1 MAQRK
6 RRALH
11 RAARNG
17 RLTLVEFTPDLVSY
31 LAAADLVV
39 SMAGYNT
46 TCEILSLGKRA
57 LFIPRVQVRAE
68 QRMRAERLSAQ
79 GMAHM
84 LLPDDLTP
92 ERLMDKVQASR
103 AAPDPTVTL
112 DMNGLP
118 RVSEAIANLLANK
131 SLCEMKEMTKT

>member
-6 RRALH
+6 RRTLR

-57 LFIPRVQVRAE
+57 LFIPRIHVRAE
-68 QRMRAERLSAQ
+68 QRMRAERLAAR
-79 GMAHM
+79 GMARV

-92 ERLMDKVQASR
+92 ERLMAEIQASL

-112 DMNGLP
+112 DMDGLP
-118 RVSEAIANLLANK
+118 RVSEAIANLLANEP
-131 SLCEMKEMTKT
+131 LD